1 LKKTKTMQ
9 VTYFS
14 VVRYPT
20 EKAYGVTIFYTMQAL
35 EEIGHQTLIISPE
48 NLDNFGKQSRI
59 RRGLNHFF
67 KKLVRNSYDRKA
79 NSKWRFTKRRLV
91 IAILSRYAIPY
102 KTEIL
107 WLRDPIVGLLNYRK
121 PYYRK
126 VVIEVHQPL
135 KIFEKVILK
144 VIERAKKLIIAP
156 ISKELYTSLIDSK
169 FHFNKEIFMLS
180 PMGVPKSFFKESD
193 ANNDQSVPFGEF
205 KIGYVGGAYSAGVDH
220 NISSLISCIDEFNS
234 KSSTMKSSLS
244 IFGLEADLLPSFQAN
259 FHKLIE
265 SKVLFLSVRQNHDT
279 LVAELQKCNV
289 FILPYPEGNYYKS
302 SFPIKAMEYAAL
314 RRPIL
319 VTNTISHRNIF
330 NTNEVWFYDP
340 QSCSSLSNAMMDINK
355 DSSNTNE
362 KIKLAFNKSLN
373 FTYQNRVENILKLI

>member
-1 LKKTKTMQ
+1 
-9 VTYFS
+9 
-14 VVRYPT
+14 VV
-20 EKAYGVTIFYTMQAL
+20 
-35 EEIGHQTLIISPE
+35 
-48 NLDNFGKQSRI
+48 
-59 RRGLNHFF
+59 
-67 KKLVRNSYDRKA
+67 
-79 NSKWRFTKRRLV
+79 
-91 IAILSRYAIPY
+91 AILSRYAIPY

-144 VIERAKKLIIAP
+144 IIERSKKLIIAP
-156 ISKELYTSLIDSK
+156 ISKELYTSLLDSK

-193 ANNDQSVPFGEF
+193 TNNDQSVPFGEF

-373 FTYQNRVENILKLI
+373 FTYRNRVENILKLI